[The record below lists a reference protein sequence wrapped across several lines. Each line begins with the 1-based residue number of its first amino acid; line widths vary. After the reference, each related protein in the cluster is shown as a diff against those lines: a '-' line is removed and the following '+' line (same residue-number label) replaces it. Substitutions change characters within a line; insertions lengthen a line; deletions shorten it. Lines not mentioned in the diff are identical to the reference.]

1 MVRSVKLRVVGCPYG
16 DSRDD
21 RVTAVDGQAPD
32 WAWERRRSGMRGGRW
47 RVKGER
53 DAGTAVG
60 LAKRCWLASAA
71 GSGTA
76 SRRRGRRSGPLTR
89 LMGEYPGR
97 QGSAVVAAD
106 RGRLPGGGGTFLAGE
121 PPDRRTL
128 PPGEGGGSG
137 AGPRRGAAARRSE
150 LRRSSSGARRGHAG
164 GDAQEQRAALGLDA
178 ARGLEVGLHGAAR
191 VEQGEVHARLE
202 IHASFDGYSTIA
214 TASHGLSISPRTR
227 CNAGPENTSRPPW
240 ESDPA
245 DHVLTV
251 ERVRFGPAEI
261 RLAVRRPR
269 TPPFP

>member
-53 DAGTAVG
+53 DAGTAAG

-89 LMGEYPGR
+89 LTGEYPGR

-106 RGRLPGGGGTFLAGE
+106 RGRLIGDGCRAAGNIPCRRATRPPNSASRRGRGFGGW
-121 PPDRRTL
+121 PPARGCGPAFGVASLIQRRT
-128 PPGEGGGSG
+128 PGPCRRQC
-137 AGPRRGAAARRSE
+137 AGTARGARSG
-150 LRRSSSGARRGHAG
+150 RGARRGG
-164 GDAQEQRAALGLDA
+164 R
-178 ARGLEVGLHGAAR
+178 
-191 VEQGEVHARLE
+191 
-202 IHASFDGYSTIA
+202 
-214 TASHGLSISPRTR
+214 SPRR
-227 CNAGPENTSRPPW
+227 RLRRAGRSPC
-240 ESDPA
+240 PA
-245 DHVLTV
+245 
-251 ERVRFGPAEI
+251 
-261 RLAVRRPR
+261 
-269 TPPFP
+269 

>member
-53 DAGTAVG
+53 DAGTAAG

-89 LMGEYPGR
+89 LTGEYPGR

-106 RGRLPGGGGTFLAGE
+106 RGRLPGGGEHSLPASHPTAEPCLPARAGVRGLA
-121 PPDRRTL
+121 P
-128 PPGEGGGSG
+128 G
-137 AGPRRGAAARRSE
+137 AGLRPGVRSCVAHPAAHAGAMPAAMRRNSARRSVWT
-150 LRRSSSGARRGHAG
+150 RR
-164 GDAQEQRAALGLDA
+164 
-178 ARGLEVGLHGAAR
+178 ARGGR
-191 VEQGEVHARLE
+191 
-202 IHASFDGYSTIA
+202 
-214 TASHGLSISPRTR
+214 SPR
-227 CNAGPENTSRPPW
+227 
-240 ESDPA
+240 
-245 DHVLTV
+245 
-251 ERVRFGPAEI
+251 
-261 RLAVRRPR
+261 RRPR
-269 TPPFP
+269 RAGRSPCPGPLKSHQASSQPLHNALRLLNRPESMPGLRYTCAFGSEWNLA